1 MMEYVALKRNVNS
14 SIVVIKTIEKM
25 IEWSQ
30 NQRKMGHKIAFVPT
44 MGYFHRGHLA
54 LMEMASRLGDKVV
67 VSIFL
72 NPTQFGPNEDLDKY
86 PRDLKRDI
94 DLAKSVG
101 VDCIFSP
108 DSRSM
113 YPEGFQTWIE
123 VKGVSKGLC
132 GDKRP
137 GHFRGVATVVLK
149 LFNIVQPHVAIFGQK
164 DFQQLKVIER
174 MVKDLNLP
182 VKIKSHPIVREED
195 GLAMSSR
202 NTYLS
207 DEERKSALC
216 LCKALEHANKMYKNG
231 IKTSKEIKKEMEKL
245 ISSTPHTH
253 LDYIFIGDSTNLK
266 ETEICSP
273 GTLVA
278 LAVWVGNTRLID
290 NTIL

>member
-1 MMEYVALKRNVNS
+1 M
-14 SIVVIKTIEKM
+14 VVIESIDKM

-30 NQRKMGHKIAFVPT
+30 NERTKGNKIAFVPT

-54 LMEMASRLGDKVV
+54 LMEMASHLGDKVV
-67 VSIFL
+67 VSIFV

-101 VDCIFSP
+101 VDCIFFPNSKY
-108 DSRSM
+108 M

-123 VKGVSKGLC
+123 VEGVSKGLC

-149 LFNIVQPHVAIFGQK
+149 LFNIVQPHVAVFGQK

-174 MVKDLNLP
+174 MVQDLNLP
-182 VKIKSHPIVREED
+182 VKIKSHPVVREKD

-207 DEERKSALC
+207 SDERKSALC
-216 LCKALEHANKMYKNG
+216 LFKALELAKKLHQTG
-231 IKTSKEIKKEMEKL
+231 IKNAKEIKKEMEKL
-245 ISSTPHTH
+245 IHSTPNTRI
-253 LDYIFIGDSTNLK
+253 DYIFIGDSTTLK
-266 ETEICSP
+266 ETEDCPS
-273 GTLVA
+273 GTLIA